1 MKNLFLIIVLLSTA
15 YLTAVGQ
22 PFFSSRACAHVG
34 EAAESDNV
42 VTEKFSI
49 YYRLDKTEVDPTYLD
64 NPSQIEHIVN
74 YLHNS
79 PRIDSITIFSWASP
93 EGTYRHNK
101 WLSEERAKSA
111 RRFLLDNTPDSTR
124 LNSEKIKIS
133 PIAENWIGLTEL
145 VEQNYSRAD
154 RDEVLRIL
162 TDDRIGDETRKWRL
176 KRLDGGRT
184 WKYLLDNYMPSL
196 RAATWVCVWVPIDV
210 LEKPEIAISDTL
222 VAAFKPLVLDAPAV
236 SKPVLKEKVMIMA
249 ARTNLLIPAMNVG
262 LEFPIKN
269 NWSVGVDYF
278 YPWFVS
284 GENKWCT
291 EMLGLFVD
299 GKYWFTGE
307 KYKWTKTEKLQ
318 GHAVGVYAGLGYYDF
333 QKIDRGA
340 QGEYVDVGVDYTFG
354 LPIAKGRL
362 RMEFNIGIGWL
373 LTYYRSYSPSSDYED
388 LIKDPGIVQRSTSFF
403 GPTRASVSFVVPIRV
418 NKRIKY

>member
-1 MKNLFLIIVLLSTA
+1 MKKLILIIVFLSTA

-22 PFFSSRACAHVG
+22 AFSSSRVRAHAI
-34 EAAESDNV
+34 EAAEGDKV
-42 VTEKFSI
+42 ITEKFSI
-49 YYRLDKTEVDPTYLD
+49 YYRLDKTDVDSSYLD
-64 NPSQIEHIVN
+64 NPRQIEHIVS

-79 PRIDSITIFSWASP
+79 PRIDSIIIYSWASP
-93 EGTYRHNK
+93 EGPYYRNK
-101 WLSEERAKSA
+101 WLSAERAKSA
-111 RRFLLDNTPDSTR
+111 RRFLLDHTPDSAR

-133 PIAENWIGLTEL
+133 PVAENWIGLFEL
-145 VEQNYSRAD
+145 VEQNYSRED
-154 RDEVLRIL
+154 RDEVLQIL
-162 TDDRIGDETRKWRL
+162 ADERIGDEARKSRL

-184 WKYLLDNYMPSL
+184 WKYMLDNYMPSL

-210 LEKPEIAISDTL
+210 LENPEMAISDTL
-222 VAAFKPLVLDAPAV
+222 VAAFKPLVLDAPVV
-236 SKPVLKEKVMIMA
+236 SRPVLKEKVMIMA

-262 LEFPIKN
+262 LEFPIKD

-284 GENKWCT
+284 SQNKWCT

-307 KYKWTKTEKLQ
+307 NYKWTKAEKLM

-340 QGEYVDVGVDYTFG
+340 QGEFVDVGVDYTFG
-354 LPIAKGRL
+354 LPVANGRL
-362 RMEFNIGIGWL
+362 RMEFNIGLGWI

-403 GPTRASVSFVVPIRV
+403 GPTRASVSLVVPIRA
-418 NKRIKY
+418 NKRIKF